1 VSEGAPPLAQVLEAL
16 EALLRA
22 RRGADP
28 KRSYTASLYAAGA
41 DAILK
46 KIGEEAAEVLLAA
59 KNPDRSQL
67 VHELADLW
75 FHTLV
80 LMTAYDV
87 PLSAL
92 GAELARRM
100 GHSGLEEK
108 AARGK
113 A

>member
-1 VSEGAPPLAQVLEAL
+1 MNPGASELAEVLAAL
-16 EALLRA
+16 ETVLRA

-28 KRSYTASLYAAGA
+28 KRSYTAGLYAAGA

-59 KNPDRSQL
+59 KNPDRAQL

-80 LMTAYDV
+80 LMAAYDV

-100 GHSGLEEK
+100 GRSGLDEK
-108 AARGK
+108 AARGQ

>member
-1 VSEGAPPLAQVLEAL
+1 MNDHTRALSEVLASLETVLH
-16 EALLRA
+16 A
-22 RRGADP
+22 RRDADP
-28 KRSYTASLYAAGA
+28 KSSYTASLYAAGT

-46 KIGEEAAEVLLAA
+46 KVGEEAAEVLLAA
-59 KNPDRSQL
+59 KNGDRAQL

-80 LMTAYDV
+80 LMAAYDV

-92 GAELARRM
+92 GDELARRM
-100 GHSGLEEK
+100 GRSGLDEK
-108 AARGK
+108 AARGR